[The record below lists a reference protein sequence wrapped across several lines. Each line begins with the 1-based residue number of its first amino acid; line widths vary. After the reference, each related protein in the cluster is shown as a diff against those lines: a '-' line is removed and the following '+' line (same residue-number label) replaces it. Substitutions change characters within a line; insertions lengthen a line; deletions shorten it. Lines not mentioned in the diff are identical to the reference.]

1 VFFFIANTV
10 DDFGFDVI
18 ATGNFQV
25 QVLSSGFSAKE
36 EQENKKEWLFQS
48 HRALL
53 QNNEKNLFLLRLIK
67 SKKNLF
73 EN

>member
-1 VFFFIANTV
+1 MFFFIANTV
-10 DDFGFDVI
+10 DDFGFAVI
-18 ATGNFQV
+18 AAGNFQV

-36 EQENKKEWLFQS
+36 GQENKKEYLFQS